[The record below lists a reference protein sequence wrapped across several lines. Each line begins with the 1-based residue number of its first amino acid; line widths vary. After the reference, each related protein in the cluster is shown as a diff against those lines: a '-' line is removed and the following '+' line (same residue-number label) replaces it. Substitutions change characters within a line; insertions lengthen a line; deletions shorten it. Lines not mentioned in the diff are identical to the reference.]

1 MDTNYIN
8 DIMSTIKRETQKI
21 KLFPIVI
28 NGETRLS
35 QKSTIDTIQ
44 LFEEMFGC
52 AFWRHACV
60 VVTHW
65 SESPDA

>member
-8 DIMSTIKRETQKI
+8 DIMASIKRETTHV

-28 NGETRLS
+28 NFETRLT
-35 QKSTIDTIQ
+35 QKSTIDTIR

-52 AFWRHACV
+52 VFWKHACV

-65 SESPDA
+65 SESPE